1 MTDLENVINRCFKN
15 YDNIM
20 KQLPPDG
27 QRQASRYYEIDCR
40 HSQILKKLTNLTKN
54 TKDFTSSDEQ
64 RMKKLL
70 VESLE
75 LADKKVHI
83 SECVLDM
90 VEKDIVNLNM
100 NFKEFETSTL
110 LCTNKS
116 NKNTK
121 RLLKLSSHK
130 KIDSDS
136 NDLLNT
142 DNSNKKR
149 PKRNITKTTTT
160 TSNKSVENNANLD
173 RKSSTYKNINNTTSN
188 KKSNA
193 KSSKNKKV
201 VSESESS
208 DSDNGSQ
215 PTYCICEKISY
226 GDMVCCD
233 NDICPIEWFHFGCVS
248 LRKKPKGKWYCPRC
262 RGTNSKTMKPKEII
276 FKELEEYNKRKEEN
290 W

>member
-1 MTDLENVINRCFKN
+1 MTDLENVVDRYFKN
-15 YDNIM
+15 YDYIM
-20 KQLPPDG
+20 KRLPPDG
-27 QRQASRYYEIDCR
+27 QRQASRYYEIDYR
-40 HSQILKKLTNLTKN
+40 HSNILNKLTNLTKN
-54 TKDFTSSDEQ
+54 TKEFTPSDEQ
-64 RMKKLL
+64 RIKKLL
-70 VESLE
+70 VESLD

-90 VEKDIVNLNM
+90 VEKDMVTLNM
-100 NFKEFETSTL
+100 NFKEFKMSTL
-110 LCTNKS
+110 LCINKS

-121 RLLKLSSHK
+121 RSLKRSSDYK
-130 KIDSDS
+130 KIGSDS
-136 NDLLNT
+136 NELLNI
-142 DNSNKKR
+142 DNSNKR

-173 RKSSTYKNINNTTSN
+173 RKSSTNKNIINTTSN
-188 KKSNA
+188 KKSKA
-193 KSSKNKKV
+193 RSSKNKKV

-208 DSDNGSQ
+208 DSDNGLQ

-233 NDICPIEWFHFGCVS
+233 NDLCPIEWFHFGCVS
-248 LRKKPKGKWYCPRC
+248 LRKKPKGKWYCPQC

-276 FKELEEYNKRKEEN
+276 VKELEEYNKRKEEN